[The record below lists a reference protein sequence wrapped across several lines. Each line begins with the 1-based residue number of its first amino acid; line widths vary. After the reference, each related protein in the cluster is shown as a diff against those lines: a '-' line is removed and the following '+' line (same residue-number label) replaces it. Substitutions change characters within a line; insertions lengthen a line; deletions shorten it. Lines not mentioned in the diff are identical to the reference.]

1 MSTIHRVPS
10 NQQLSV
16 VLTTGI
22 GIFFIAH
29 ICKLDMP
36 SSIHFDGKEDS
47 LCKKY
52 FSTLMQG

>member
-22 GIFFIAH
+22 GILSIAH

-36 SSIHFDGKEDS
+36 SSIHFGGKEDS
-47 LCKKY
+47 LCKRY
-52 FSTLMQG
+52 FSMLMQG